1 MVTSLV
7 VYKEKFIN
15 IYKRYETY
23 INIVLKFICAF
34 IVFGY
39 INKELGYFKALS
51 GGFIRLVLSVVG
63 AVVPGPIFVLLV
75 AVVVL
80 LHLYKLSMA
89 LSLLALVFFVVF
101 YFFFIKFSP
110 KQSVLML
117 AVPVLMP
124 FNLHYS
130 VPIFGGLVF
139 NPYALCP
146 TGLALISIKLVSY
159 IKEAAQLSTST
170 ASIDVEGI
178 LESYKYVMDH
188 LLEDKELILYIF
200 VFALVTVVTYIV
212 SHLSFDFAWYVGIGA
227 GAAVSIV
234 GLLVGGG
241 ILGVSVGIFRVLFGT
256 LLSAALV
263 CVIQFFRCTVDYSR
277 KEYTQFEDDDYYYYV
292 KAIPKVT
299 VAPREKN
306 VKKFRPDDNREDEFE
321 YTDGKSEP
329 EFEDDY
335 ETFIA
340 RQAEVRSG
348 SEGDLAK
355 TQVRP
360 SINRSDK
367 NVTKVVRNTAAPE
380 KQQEP
385 DGFDE
390 LDMED
395 DF

>member
-241 ILGVSVGIFRVLFGT
+241 IW
-256 LLSAALV
+256 A
-263 CVIQFFRCTVDYSR
+263 
-277 KEYTQFEDDDYYYYV
+277 
-292 KAIPKVT
+292 
-299 VAPREKN
+299 
-306 VKKFRPDDNREDEFE
+306 
-321 YTDGKSEP
+321 
-329 EFEDDY
+329 
-335 ETFIA
+335 
-340 RQAEVRSG
+340 
-348 SEGDLAK
+348 
-355 TQVRP
+355 
-360 SINRSDK
+360 
-367 NVTKVVRNTAAPE
+367 
-380 KQQEP
+380 
-385 DGFDE
+385 
-390 LDMED
+390 
-395 DF
+395 